1 MPAIL
6 RLIRFYN
13 LLIIAFTQY
22 LIRYCI
28 IIPILGE
35 QHLFSDTIFLYLV
48 LATVL
53 VAAGGYTINDYFD
66 TKVDAINRSEK
77 MVVGRKIK
85 RRQAQLLHLVFTFSS
100 IAISF
105 YVGYKLHLI
114 PWAFMTVGAAILLW
128 FYTVNYKKKY
138 LVGNLVISTLTA
150 ALVVTLGFC
159 EIIPALETNLEDQA
173 RFGLK
178 ILMVYAGF
186 SFLLTLIREIIKDV
200 EDRKGD
206 ASQQYRT
213 LAIVLGVN
221 RSKKVIIS
229 LSLITAVLIFTSAII
244 ALGGEYMKL
253 ATVFLT
259 VLFPLFYLIYKVTS
273 ARATSDFSKASLITK
288 IVMLTGLLSMLLLY

>member
-1 MPAIL
+1 MLAFL
-6 RLIRFYN
+6 RLIRFPN
-13 LLIIAFTQY
+13 LLIIALTQY

-28 IIPILGE
+28 IMPILGE
-35 QHLFSDTIFLYLV
+35 QHLFSDTIFMYLV

-85 RRQAQLLHLVFTFSS
+85 RRQAQLLHLLFTITS

-105 YVGYKLHLI
+105 YVGYKLNLI

-138 LVGNLVISTLTA
+138 LVGNLVISLLTT
-150 ALVVTLGFC
+150 ALVVTLGLC
-159 EIIPALETNLEDQA
+159 EIIPALSSSLSVEAAN
-173 RFGLK
+173 GLK
-178 ILMVYAGF
+178 ILLVYAGF

-206 ASQQYRT
+206 ASQQYTT

-221 RSKKVIIS
+221 KSKKVIIS
-229 LSLITAVLIFTSAII
+229 LSLITGVLIFSSAII
-244 ALGGEYMKL
+244 AFGDQYLKL
-253 ATVFLT
+253 AIVMIA
-259 VLFPLFYLIYKVTS
+259 VLLPLLYLIYKVTN
-273 ARATSDFSKASLITK
+273 ARATSSFSKVSLITK
-288 IVMLTGLLSMLLLY
+288 IIMLTGLLSMLLIY

>member
-1 MPAIL
+1 MLAFL
-6 RLIRFYN
+6 RLIRFPN
-13 LLIIAFTQY
+13 LLIIALTQY

-28 IIPILGE
+28 IMPILGE
-35 QHLFSDTIFLYLV
+35 QHLFSDTIFMYLV

-85 RRQAQLLHLVFTFSS
+85 RRQAQLLHLLFTITS

-105 YVGYKLHLI
+105 YVGYKLNLI

-138 LVGNLVISTLTA
+138 LVGNLVISLLTT
-150 ALVVTLGFC
+150 ALVVTLGLC
-159 EIIPALETNLEDQA
+159 EIIPALSSSLSAEA
-173 RFGLK
+173 AYGLK
-178 ILMVYAGF
+178 ILLVYAGF

-206 ASQQYRT
+206 ASQQYTT

-221 RSKKVIIS
+221 KSKKVIIS
-229 LSLITAVLIFTSAII
+229 LSLITGVLIFSSAII
-244 ALGGEYMKL
+244 AFGDQYLKL
-253 ATVFLT
+253 AIVMIA
-259 VLFPLFYLIYKVTS
+259 VLLPLLYLIYKVTN
-273 ARATSDFSKASLITK
+273 ARATSSFSKVSLITK
-288 IVMLTGLLSMLLLY
+288 IIMLTGLLSMLLIY

>member
-1 MPAIL
+1 MSALL
-6 RLIRFYN
+6 RLIRFPN
-13 LLIIAFTQY
+13 LLIIALTQY

-35 QHLFSDTIFLYLV
+35 QHLFSDTIFMYLV

-85 RRQAQLLHLVFTFSS
+85 RRQAQLLHLIFTFSS
-100 IAISF
+100 IGISF

-138 LVGNLVISTLTA
+138 LIGNVVISILTA
-150 ALVVTLGFC
+150 ALVVTLGLC
-159 EIIPALETNLEDQA
+159 EIIPALSSDLAKEA
-173 RFGLK
+173 SMGLK
-178 ILMVYAGF
+178 ILIVYAGF

-206 ASQQYRT
+206 ASQQYKT

-229 LSLITAVLIFTSAII
+229 LSLITALLIFSSAII
-244 ALGGEYMKL
+244 AFGGQYIKL
-253 ATVFLT
+253 ATVMVA
-259 VLFPLFYLIYKVTS
+259 VLLPLLYLVYKVTN
-273 ARATSDFSKASLITK
+273 ARATSGFSKASLITK
-288 IVMLTGLLSMLLLY
+288 IVMLTGLLSMLLLF

>member
-1 MPAIL
+1 MPALL
-6 RLIRFYN
+6 RLIRFPN
-13 LLIIAFTQY
+13 LLIIALTQY

-28 IIPILGE
+28 ILPILGE
-35 QHLFSDTIFLYLV
+35 QYLFSDTIFLYLV

-66 TKVDAINRSEK
+66 TKVDAINRSDK

-114 PWAFMTVGAAILLW
+114 PWAFMTVAAAILLW
-128 FYTVNYKKKY
+128 FYTVSYKKKY
-138 LVGNLVISTLTA
+138 LIGNLVISILTA

-159 EIIPALETNLEDQA
+159 EIIPALKTNLADKA
-173 RFGLK
+173 AFGLQ

-206 ASQQYRT
+206 ASQQYKT

-221 RSKKVIIS
+221 RSKKVITI
-229 LSLITAVLIFTSAII
+229 LSLITGVLIFTSAMI
-244 ALGGEYMKL
+244 AFGDQYLKL
-253 ATVFLT
+253 ASVFVA
-259 VLFPLFYLIYKVTS
+259 VLIPLLFLIYKITN
-273 ARATSDFSKASLITK
+273 ARATSDFSKASLLTK
-288 IVMLTGLLSMLLLY
+288 LVMLTGLLSMLLLY